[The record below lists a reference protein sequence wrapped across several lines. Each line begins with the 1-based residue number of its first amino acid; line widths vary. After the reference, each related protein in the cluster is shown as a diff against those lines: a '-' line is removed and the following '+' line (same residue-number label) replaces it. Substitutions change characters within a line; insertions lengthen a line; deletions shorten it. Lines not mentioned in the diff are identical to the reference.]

1 MLHPIGACSHPP
13 PHGRGNS
20 AVAFVPGGFLKD
32 REGAVAAVSSGSR
45 ADEPGRSAAYAEL
58 VSAVLDL
65 RNPASTRD
73 FDALVAA
80 AVADGRL
87 AEPLAREL
95 RWLQRQ
101 TVRDVVEHA
110 AQVLPATLVALEGG
124 APAPEA
130 ALEGTGDS
138 GVPADTELAKAGS
151 APPEAYEAPGVA
163 PPPTPSTEEPDQEPP
178 TPLVDLTARRLLV
191 AGLRPIDDPPFP

>member
-1 MLHPIGACSHPP
+1 M
-13 PHGRGNS
+13 
-20 AVAFVPGGFLKD
+20 
-32 REGAVAAVSSGSR
+32 AAVSSASG
-45 ADEPGRSAAYAEL
+45 ADQPGRSAAYAEL

-65 RNPASTRD
+65 RNPGSTHD

-110 AQVLPATLVALEGG
+110 AHVLPATLVALEGG
-124 APAPEA
+124 EEPAATPMDTRDPAMPADADVAQPTEA
-130 ALEGTGDS
+130 AEEHAVTDPPDAGTS
-138 GVPADTELAKAGS
+138 SAEEL
-151 APPEAYEAPGVA
+151 
-163 PPPTPSTEEPDQEPP
+163 DQERPA
-178 TPLVDLTARRLLV
+178 PLVDLTARRLLV

>member
-1 MLHPIGACSHPP
+1 M
-13 PHGRGNS
+13 
-20 AVAFVPGGFLKD
+20 
-32 REGAVAAVSSGSR
+32 AAVSSGS
-45 ADEPGRSAAYAEL
+45 DSEHLGRSAAYAEL

-65 RNPASTRD
+65 RNPGSTHD

-110 AQVLPATLVALEGG
+110 AHVLPATLVALEGEERSQA
-124 APAPEA
+124 APA
-130 ALEGTGDS
+130 GTGN
-138 GVPADTELAKAGS
+138 ADLPVDAELAKADPAAAEGHDK
-151 APPEAYEAPGVA
+151 PDAPGAGTSSVA
-163 PPPTPSTEEPDQEPP
+163 EEPDEEPP
-178 TPLVDLTARRLLV
+178 APLVDLTARRLLV